1 MLFVLIYCL
10 DDAVVPTVA
19 WAETFVV
26 CIPTRHSIRGW
37 QAFSSGSLC
46 FEAGPARVCH
56 LNPALSERAATGS
69 FEERSQYD
77 PRVFYGPLETLIE

>member
-10 DDAVVPTVA
+10 DDALVPTVA
-19 WAETFVV
+19 WAETFAL
-26 CIPTRHSIRGW
+26 CIPTRHSIRGC
-37 QAFSSGSLC
+37 QAFNSVSLC

-69 FEERSQYD
+69 WPVRLTEAKDS
-77 PRVFYGPLETLIE
+77 